1 MRQFLTKVPCGR
13 KVAVIRSLVNAKELK
28 ETLLIP
34 VLMNGTIV
42 IWKEE
47 SSRIRAV
54 QMNNLRGLLDI
65 RRMDKGVMVKGVD
78 ERIDEDFLRWLGH
91 VKRMENDRGC

>member
-1 MRQFLTKVPCGR
+1 MPF
-13 KVAVIRSLVNAKELK
+13 
-28 ETLLIP
+28 
-34 VLMNGTIV
+34 LMNGTIV
-42 IWKEE
+42 IWKEEE

-78 ERIDEDFLRWLGH
+78 ERID
-91 VKRMENDRGC
+91 

>member
-47 SSRIRAV
+47 ESSRIRAV

-78 ERIDEDFLRWLGH
+78 ERID
-91 VKRMENDRGC
+91 